1 MAFIYEELGT
11 KERKA
16 FCKSLGWKSWSEDK
30 PAIITIYHKWC
41 VDEEREM
48 YLSDI
53 GGNDNYGVPNYT
65 DFYYKGKFIRM
76 ITGESYVCD
85 EKGYAH
91 LTWHIKNM
99 KIPASVWEDRDI
111 IVEAIFEAFAATVD
125 EDFITSKAV
134 LECEPE
140 RVDHDYNGN

>member
-11 KERKA
+11 EERVE
-16 FCKSLGWKSWSEDK
+16 FCESLGWKSWNEGM
-30 PAIITIYHKWC
+30 PAIITIYHDWC

-48 YLSDI
+48 YLSEI

-65 DFYYKGKFIRM
+65 DFYYKGRIIRM
-76 ITGESYVCD
+76 ITSDDYIRD
-85 EKGYAH
+85 ENMDAH
-91 LTWHIKNM
+91 RTWYIENM
-99 KIPASVWEDRDI
+99 KIPASVWDDREI
-111 IVEAIFEAFAATVD
+111 IVAAILEAFEAN
-125 EDFITSKAV
+125 IGRKYKTSKAV

>member
-11 KERKA
+11 EERVE
-16 FCKSLGWKSWSEDK
+16 FCESLGWKSWNEGM
-30 PAIITIYHKWC
+30 PAIITIYHDWC
-41 VDEEREM
+41 ADEEREM

-53 GGNDNYGVPNYT
+53 GGNDNYGIPNYT
-65 DFYYKGKFIRM
+65 DFYYKGRFIRM
-76 ITGESYVCD
+76 ITRRSHTRDGEMN
-85 EKGYAH
+85 AH

-111 IVEAIFEAFAATVD
+111 IIEAIFEAFAATVD

>member
-11 KERKA
+11 EERVE
-16 FCKSLGWKSWSEDK
+16 FCESLGWKSWDEDM

-48 YLSDI
+48 YLKHI
-53 GGNDNYGVPNYT
+53 GGNMNYEVPTYT
-65 DFYYKGKFIRM
+65 DFYYKGRFIRM
-76 ITGESYVCD
+76 ITSRDCVRD
-85 EKGYAH
+85 KNLNAH
-91 LTWHIKNM
+91 WTWYIENM